1 MELNI
6 IDKGNCLQELQVNL
20 NNEELNDYFERAYKE
35 YSKNYRVDGFRKGK
49 APLHIIKLK
58 YGEQIRELA
67 ITDFIPQ
74 EVFNE
79 YIEANKI
86 NVIGTSK
93 LIDVEKKEN
102 EGLSFKI
109 EYEFMPQIEVKNYK
123 DIEVTRENYIVDDK
137 TVDEEFEN
145 LMLKYSTKAMD
156 AKVLDDKYIVT
167 IDLQALDNTGAVLI
181 GESAKD
187 IELYVGDK
195 RLNENLYTAIKD
207 IKEGEEKIVELP
219 MSKSEETS
227 SVKDRQMQSYKLT
240 CKKVEKIIYPEINEE
255 FLKKLTN
262 REDIKSEDDFKNY
275 LKEQIQSYYDNISQ
289 ENLEFSLIQEIVKL
303 NDVKIPDTYVN
314 NVLDSKYEEY
324 VKHIGEHHQDQAI
337 KPKEEFIKENRPD
350 TIFNLKW
357 FLISEKIIQQEN
369 LTVTDEDLKKLAEKE
384 VKRIPIAVEKL
395 LELYKKDKKAES
407 RALDNKLMNFLI
419 ENAKITIKERPLRT
433 EEKENKI
440 IT

>member
-1 MELNI
+1 MEVNI

-79 YIEANKI
+79 YIEANRI

-109 EYEFMPQIEVKNYK
+109 EYEFMPEIEVKNYK

-195 RLNENLYTAIKD
+195 RLNGNLYNAIKD

-219 MSKSEETS
+219 MSKSDDTS
-227 SVKDRQMQSYKLT
+227 SVKDRQIQSYKLT

-262 REDIKSEDDFKNY
+262 REDIKSEVDFKNY

-303 NDVKIPDTYVN
+303 NDVKIPDTYIN

-324 VKHIGEHHQDQAI
+324 VKHIEEHHKDQEI

-357 FLISEKIIQQEN
+357 FLISEKIIHQEN
-369 LTVTDEDLKKLAEKE
+369 LTVTDEDMRRLAEKE

-419 ENAKITIKERPLRT
+419 ENAKITIKEKPLRT

>member
-1 MELNI
+1 LEVNI

-79 YIEANKI
+79 YIEANRI

-109 EYEFMPQIEVKNYK
+109 EYEFMPEIEVKNYK
-123 DIEVTRENYIVDDK
+123 DIEVTRENYIVDDI

-195 RLNENLYTAIKD
+195 RLNENLYNAIKD

-219 MSKSEETS
+219 MSKSDDTS
-227 SVKDRQMQSYKLT
+227 SVKDRQIQSYKLT

-262 REDIKSEDDFKNY
+262 REDIKSEVDFKNY

-303 NDVKIPDTYVN
+303 NDVKIPDTYIN

-324 VKHIGEHHQDQAI
+324 VKHIEEHHKDQEI

-357 FLISEKIIQQEN
+357 FLISEKIIHQEN
-369 LTVTDEDLKKLAEKE
+369 LTVTDEDMRRLAEKE
-384 VKRIPIAVEKL
+384 VKRIPITVEKL

-419 ENAKITIKERPLRT
+419 ENAKITIKEKPLRT